1 MEIRHLPA
9 KEYVINHSFYSKEL
23 IKKKKRI
30 DEWQQQKKRVNDN
43 QVSRGEDKYLF
54 KCEDFRFCSV
64 SSLLLDCFLV
74 LKSHTG
80 LVNK

>member
-30 DEWQQQKKRVNDN
+30 DEWQQQKKRVNEHSDN
-43 QVSRGEDKYLF
+43 FNKERKYKKRLNRNCNGTE
-54 KCEDFRFCSV
+54 KYYRRV
-64 SSLLLDCFLV
+64 
-74 LKSHTG
+74 
-80 LVNK
+80 